1 MKKRIKTILI
11 TISILITIILLDTL
25 QAIIFKTSPALSLRE
40 ILIDNTSYVDRG
52 ILINTFYCT
61 KEQDIVT
68 ISHQYKQSKF
78 ACPIDKVYELNNA
91 KGVSMTIKEGTL
103 TKTGATIIIKDISNK
118 NNTFGEEYR
127 IDKYENNEWK
137 ELDVVVKGNYGW
149 NSIGYHV
156 DKNNKLEL
164 TINWEWLY
172 GKLEKGKYRLV
183 KNISDLKNE
192 KQTFSVE
199 FEIK

>member
-1 MKKRIKTILI
+1 MKKRIKTTLIVIFILI
-11 TISILITIILLDTL
+11 SIILLDTL
-25 QAIIFKTSPALSLRE
+25 QAMIFKTSPALSLRE
-40 ILIDNTSYVDRG
+40 ILGDNTSYIDKG

-68 ISHQYKQSKF
+68 ISHQSKTSKF

-103 TKTGATIIIKDISNK
+103 TNTGATIIIKDISNK

-127 IDKYENNEWK
+127 IDKYVNNEWQ

-149 NSIGYHV
+149 NDIGYHV

-183 KNISDLKNE
+183 KYSLDIKN
-192 KQTFSVE
+192 KKHTFSVE

>member
-1 MKKRIKTILI
+1 MKKTIKKILI
-11 TISILITIILLDTL
+11 TIIIIISIILLDTL

-40 ILIDNTSYVDRG
+40 IYGDNTSYVDRG

-61 KEQDIVT
+61 KEQDIIT

-149 NSIGYHV
+149 NDIGYHV
-156 DKNNKLEL
+156 GKNNKLEL
-164 TINWEWLY
+164 TIDWEWLY
-172 GKLEKGKYRLV
+172 GKLESGKYRLV
-183 KNISDLKNE
+183 KNSLDTKN
-192 KQTFSVE
+192 KKHTFSVE

>member
-1 MKKRIKTILI
+1 MKKTIKTTLI
-11 TISILITIILLDTL
+11 TISILISIILLDTI

-40 ILIDNTSYVDRG
+40 ILKDNTSYIDKG
-52 ILINTFYCT
+52 ILINTFYCA
-61 KEQDIVT
+61 KEKDIVT
-68 ISHQYKQSKF
+68 ISHQYKTSKF
-78 ACPIDKVYELNNA
+78 ACPIDKVYELNDA

-103 TKTGATIIIKDISNK
+103 TDTGATIIIKDISNK

-127 IDKYENNEWK
+127 IDKYVNNEWQ

-149 NSIGYHV
+149 NDIGYHV

-164 TINWEWLY
+164 TIDWEWLY

-183 KNISDLKNE
+183 KNSLDLKN
-192 KQTFSVE
+192 KKHTFSVE

>member
-1 MKKRIKTILI
+1 MKKTIKTTLI
-11 TISILITIILLDTL
+11 TISILISIILLDTL

-40 ILIDNTSYVDRG
+40 ILGDNTSYIDKG

-68 ISHQYKQSKF
+68 ISHQSKTSKF

-103 TKTGATIIIKDISNK
+103 TDTGATIIIKDISNK

-127 IDKYENNEWK
+127 IDKYVNNEWQ

-149 NSIGYHV
+149 NDIGYHI

-183 KNISDLKNE
+183 KKSLDTQNK
-192 KQTFSVE
+192 KHTFSVE